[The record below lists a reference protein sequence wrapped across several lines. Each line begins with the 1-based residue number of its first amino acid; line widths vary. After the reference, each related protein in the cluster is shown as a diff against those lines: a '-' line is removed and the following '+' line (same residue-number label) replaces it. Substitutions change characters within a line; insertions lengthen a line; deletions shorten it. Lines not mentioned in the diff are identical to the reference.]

1 MTLVGSDSVGD
12 ARGWGLA
19 ALLKDEL
26 SLKVICPVLLKT
38 QGALDDADDM
48 AIRRTV
54 LINLHWDGGQ
64 LMIGFMIYE
73 MMMRC
78 FDYHQQQES
87 EPPSLLAGTNSIIQ
101 NSDCWHFRSC
111 CSVAYTQNHLG
122 IGT

>member
-54 LINLHWDGGQ
+54 LINLLIGMVANQ
-64 LMIGFMIYE
+64 SMIGFMIYE

-87 EPPSLLAGTNSIIQ
+87 EPPCSLEPTASFKIQ
-101 NSDCWHFRSC
+101 TVGISEVVARSP
-111 CSVAYTQNHLG
+111 THR
-122 IGT
+122 TT